1 MKTQT
6 TNAIRPDLTL
16 ISPDFTHRYVSSFY
30 NDSDDL
36 SDSIGLMTSRA
47 LSILALISG
56 NFESHDSIINHDVI
70 YSALDSVVQELN
82 DIQAYARE
90 FAIKNPR

>member
-6 TNAIRPDLTL
+6 TDSIRPDLTL

-36 SDSIGLMTSRA
+36 SDSIGLMAGRA
-47 LSILALISG
+47 LSILALISS
-56 NFESHDSIINHDVI
+56 NFQSHDSIINHDVI